1 MLFSLGQKGLIQ
13 KMQFPKLQ
21 LEAVA
26 KSGIFSQLQ
35 TGPKGCHSEK
45 RKKRGKT
52 TVPHVDIKKKRTLAN
67 CTTTTGWKSP
77 ADTTWSRE
85 FWVYSFYFR
94 KASTQFLQ
102 LLKYGLN
109 RFSHYYKSIVKQVC
123 ISAHDIDRNNTQIT
137 CYMIFSWL
145 QPLKKIWEV
154 GWWQLGYKCSLR
166 AANRNGAC

>member
-1 MLFSLGQKGLIQ
+1 MENKYNNLKPNEITVLASQHKGIIPVWPRASNRHQAL
-13 KMQFPKLQ
+13 
-21 LEAVA
+21 A
-26 KSGIFSQLQ
+26 QLQ

-109 RFSHYYKSIVKQVC
+109 RFSHYYKSIVK
-123 ISAHDIDRNNTQIT
+123 
-137 CYMIFSWL
+137 
-145 QPLKKIWEV
+145 
-154 GWWQLGYKCSLR
+154 
-166 AANRNGAC
+166 